1 MDGKSGER
9 GWKGVANRRGGVG
22 RAAAIAA
29 LTGRHL
35 SGAVAARACFRSTGA
50 DSGPSIGRS
59 SLFLYVW
66 RGVRVRW
73 LPPPSLL
80 SQAKTP
86 YTIPP
91 NSFNYNKQFIRSIQ
105 DPPTATHASVWW
117 GIARGVSG
125 RGRME
130 GGRRGGGGKGDSV
143 ALVRF
148 ETEIIPSMG

>member
-1 MDGKSGER
+1 MYIYIYPRERERERIEREIGGER

-66 RGVRVRW
+66 RGVRCVRW
-73 LPPPSLL
+73 LPLFPSPFSSPEPKRPTRFPP
-80 SQAKTP
+80 P
-86 YTIPP
+86 PRP

-105 DPPTATHASVWW
+105 DPPTATHASV
-117 GIARGVSG
+117 
-125 RGRME
+125 
-130 GGRRGGGGKGDSV
+130 
-143 ALVRF
+143 
-148 ETEIIPSMG
+148 